1 MILQQTIDEV
11 KAATKIVEVIGDF
24 ITLKKRGADYIA
36 LCPFHNEKTSS
47 FTVSPVKEIYKC
59 FGCGKTGDAISFLVE
74 HQKLDYIGA
83 IAWLSKKY
91 AIEMEEQEENKYSNP
106 LPRLEKISKKSIEFF
121 EGRNISNNTL
131 LRFGITESREFM
143 SDLKQEA
150 SVICF
155 NYFRDEQLVNIKFR
169 GPKKSFKLEKNAELI
184 FYNIDSIKDEKEVVI
199 VEGEIDCLSMYECGI
214 YNAVSVPNG
223 ASKGK
228 QNLKYLDNCWQ
239 YFEGKEKI
247 ILAVDNDQCGE
258 LLREELGRRLGKE
271 RCYLVSYPEDKV
283 VFDEKDKVNRSC
295 KDANEVLMNFG
306 KETVLDIIKNAKQW
320 PLEGIIL
327 VEDLYEEIV
336 NFYVDGYPQGAKA
349 HIAGIDDH
357 ISFVPGQMTTITG
370 IPGSGKDEIMNYIS
384 VGLARYENWK
394 FGICAFEE
402 PPSVNVTK
410 LQEKLV
416 NKAFAFRKNTAS
428 RMDEKEFQWSLNFV
442 KDHFW
447 FINIEQ
453 VGARLELVLEKA
465 ADLVKRVGINAL
477 ILNPWN
483 CFEHN
488 RKDGMSET
496 EYVSACMTMI
506 NNFDVK
512 YGVHTFLIAHPT
524 KINKKKD
531 TGKYEVPTLYQIS
544 GSAHFFNKT
553 FNGISVYRNF
563 ETNVTDIYFQKI
575 KWYWLGKIGFVSFNF
590 NTETRHYTAIYS
602 PKAGLKQVDI
612 SSNGHAKNFYETEK
626 SFDDSF

>member
-1 MILQQTIDEV
+1 MISQQTIEQV
-11 KAATKIVEVIGDF
+11 KAATKIVEVIGSF
-24 ITLKKRGADYIA
+24 LTLKKRGADYLA
-36 LCPFHNEKTSS
+36 LCPFHSEKTAS
-47 FTVSPVKEIYKC
+47 FTVSPAKEIYKC
-59 FGCGKTGDAISFLVE
+59 FGCSKSGDAISFLVE
-74 HQKLDYIGA
+74 HEKLDYIGA
-83 IAWLSKKY
+83 ITWLAKKY
-91 AIEMEEQEENKYSNP
+91 SIEVETQEEKTYSKP
-106 LPRLEKISKKSIEFF
+106 QPRLEKISKKSIEFF
-121 EGRNISNNTL
+121 EARKISNNTL

-143 SDLKQEA
+143 SELKQEA
-150 SVICF
+150 NVICF
-155 NYFRDEQLVNIKFR
+155 NYFRDEKLVNIKFR

-184 FYNIDSIKDEKEVVI
+184 FYNLDAVKDEKEVVI
-199 VEGEIDCLSMYECGI
+199 VEGEIDCLSMHECGI

-228 QNLKYLDNCWQ
+228 QNLQYLDNCWQ

-247 ILAVDNDQCGE
+247 ILALDNDPCGE

-271 RCYLVSYPEDKV
+271 RCYQVTYPEG
-283 VFDEKDKVNRSC
+283 C
-295 KDANEVLMNFG
+295 KDSNEVLMKWG
-306 KETVLDIIKNAKQW
+306 KDSLLEILKNAKQW

-327 VEDLYEEIV
+327 VEDLFEEVV

-349 HIAGIDDH
+349 HITGIDDH

-370 IPGSGKDEIMNYIS
+370 IPGSGKDEVMNYIS

-416 NKAFAFRKNTAS
+416 NKAFAFRKDHGN
-428 RMDEKEFQWSLNFV
+428 RMDQTEFQWSLNFV
-442 KDHFW
+442 KDHYW

-453 VGARLELVLEKA
+453 IGARLEVVLEKA

-496 EYVSACMTMI
+496 EYVSSCMTMI

-553 FNGISVYRNF
+553 FNGISVYRDF
-563 ETNVTDIYFQKI
+563 ETNITDIYFQKI

-590 NTETRHYTAIYS
+590 NTETRQYTPTIS
-602 PKAGLKQVDI
+602 PKSSLKPVEF
-612 SSNGHAKNFYETEK
+612 STNGNAKNFYEPEK
-626 SFDDSF
+626 NFDEGF